1 MPPETGIAPLP
12 AATSSLS
19 ASDDADGMKRSKSL
33 DFIRHVF
40 TRFAQHKCTG
50 IAASLTF
57 TTLLSLVPVVVMT
70 LSVIA
75 AFPAFSE
82 ISTKIK
88 IFLLTTMVPEMAG
101 KVIAAYME
109 QFASNAARLT
119 AIGTLFLA
127 VTALSLML
135 TIDKALN
142 SIWRIT
148 HLRPLSHRLL
158 IYWAILT
165 IGPILM
171 GISLSLTSWMAG
183 ASTGLTEEI
192 PGASM
197 ILVPLATLILTS
209 FAFSIPYL
217 IVPNRPVP
225 WRHALA
231 GGTAAAIGFEILDHG
246 FAFYIANFPT
256 YQTVYGTF
264 ASVPIFLLWIYLS
277 WLIILLGAV
286 ITASLSTWH
295 FGQTPRNPGEHG
307 QEFVN
312 ALILLKI
319 LNHAFRNGQTENY
332 RTLHQ
337 KSDMDFEDMEEIL
350 NRLNQAGLIHQEK
363 AGGGWLQIADPARIR
378 IADIYHLFVFN
389 PLSISSM
396 VSDNPGITA
405 LLTDLTVALDSK
417 MHMSLSGFFVEPA
430 TPETSPSPAPATL

>member
-1 MPPETGIAPLP
+1 MN
-12 AATSSLS
+12 
-19 ASDDADGMKRSKSL
+19 RSRAL

-40 TRFAQHKCTG
+40 ARFTRHNCTG

-70 LSVIA
+70 LSIIA

-82 ISTKIK
+82 LSTKIK

-101 KVIAAYME
+101 RVIAAYME
-109 QFASNAARLT
+109 QFAHNAGRLT

-135 TIDKALN
+135 TIDRALN
-142 SIWRIT
+142 SIWRIA

-158 IYWAILT
+158 IYWATLT

-171 GISLSLTSWMAG
+171 GASLSLTSWMAG

-192 PGASM
+192 PGVSM
-197 ILVPLATLILTS
+197 VLVPLATLILTS
-209 FAFSIPYL
+209 LALSIPYL
-217 IVPNRPVP
+217 IIPNRPVP
-225 WRHALA
+225 WRHALV
-231 GGTAAAIGFEILDHG
+231 GGTAAAIGFEALEHG

-277 WLIILLGAV
+277 WLVVLLGAV

-307 QEFVN
+307 QEFLQ
-312 ALILLKI
+312 ALTLLEILH
-319 LNHAFRNGQTENY
+319 HAFRNGRTETW
-332 RTLHQ
+332 RTLQ
-337 KSDMDFEDMEEIL
+337 QQSGLDFEDMEEIL
-350 NRLNQAGLIHQEK
+350 DRLGQAGLIHHEK
-363 AGGGWLQIADPARIR
+363 TRGSWIQIGDPARIR
-378 IADIYHLFVFN
+378 VADIYRLFIFSPQSVNGATSQN
-389 PLSISSM
+389 PKLA
-396 VSDNPGITA
+396 A
-405 LLTDLTVALDSK
+405 LLDDVTLALDSK
-417 MHMSLSGFFVEPA
+417 MHMSLSAFFAESTMA
-430 TPETSPSPAPATL
+430 GTEPSPVSVTS